1 MDCKDIDTREI
12 PGSPQVCQALILYLD
27 SEEARDSG
35 EGWESR
41 GQGHSVGLCHSL
53 STNSYERYQ
62 YFQQPSWPYWGGT
75 GGGGVDGAS
84 SIWIAFDRCSEVLD
98 GSLARSFLC
107 LTVEGTSVVLAWWS
121 PSRCSESVALEFRA
135 IGRCR
140 DTSLYSQHPTV
151 WQAQSL
157 SSRVP
162 SLHQFFPALVDSRNL
177 SLGNDYKDVCCHSEQ
192 LGKT

>member
-1 MDCKDIDTREI
+1 MNCKDIDTREI

-41 GQGHSVGLCHSL
+41 GQGHLVGLCHSL

-62 YFQQPSWPYWGGT
+62 YFRQPSWPYWGGT

-107 LTVEGTSVVLAWWS
+107 LTAEGTSVVLAWWS

-135 IGRCR
+135 IWKVPRHIPLFTTPYSVTG
-140 DTSLYSQHPTV
+140 TVSVFKGPQSAPVFSLPL
-151 WQAQSL
+151 WI
-157 SSRVP
+157 P
-162 SLHQFFPALVDSRNL
+162 GICP
-177 SLGNDYKDVCCHSEQ
+177 
-192 LGKT
+192 